1 MKKIAF
7 VLAMLIALTGC
18 LLALASCGDEPATS
32 SEEAPAA
39 SSEEPASSS
48 SEVSFSINP
57 SEPEASSEE
66 EPAASSEEE
75 PATSEESGE
84 PAPIEGASTDVSNLS
99 GTNLAKGCKYTGA
112 DIMDCCGKYTASL
125 TDGVVPEKLEYE
137 STWYGYWYNA
147 KDAAVETKTNA
158 PEGVGT
164 IVLDL
169 GAVKDVKAVRL
180 LTMLGNTSGITAPS
194 AISFEVSE
202 DGTNY
207 TSLGMQSF
215 LPGEGS
221 TIGWVGYQLA
231 EAVKAQYVRVC
242 VYVEGTCWTFIS
254 ELEVY

>member
-1 MKKIAF
+1 MKEIAF
-7 VLAMLIALTGC
+7 VLAMVIALTGC
-18 LLALASCGDEPATS
+18 LLALASCGEETPAAS
-32 SEEAPAA
+32 SEEPAA

-66 EPAASSEEE
+66 PAASSEEE
-75 PATSEESGE
+75 PVATSSEE
-84 PAPIEGASTDVSNLS
+84 PAAPIEGASTDVSNLS
-99 GTNLAKGCKYTGA
+99 GTNLAQGCSYTGA
-112 DIMDCCGKYTASL
+112 DVYSTEPKYSASL
-125 TDGVVPEKLEYE
+125 TDGVAPGELHYDA
-137 STWYGYWYNA
+137 TWFGYWYN
-147 KDAAVETKTNA
+147 KNDAAVETKTNA

-169 GAVKDVKAVRL
+169 GAVKDVKAIRL
-180 LTMLGNTSGITAPS
+180 ETMLGNTSGITAPS

-207 TSLGMQSF
+207 TNIGMQNF

-221 TIGWVGYQLA
+221 TVAWVGYQL
-231 EAVKAQYVRVC
+231 ENAVKAQYVRVC
-242 VYVEGTCWTFIS
+242 LYVEGTCWTFIS

>member
-7 VLAMLIALTGC
+7 ALALLIALTAC
-18 LLALASCGDEPATS
+18 LFALASCGEETPAAS
-32 SEEAPAA
+32 SEEPAA

-66 EPAASSEEE
+66 PAATSSEEPAEASSEE
-75 PATSEESGE
+75 
-84 PAPIEGASTDVSNLS
+84 PAPIGEASTDVSNLT

-147 KDAAVETKTNA
+147 KDSAVEEKTNA

-194 AISFEVSE
+194 GISFEVSE

-207 TSLGMQSF
+207 TSIGMQNF
-215 LPGEGS
+215 LPEEGS
-221 TIGWVGYQLA
+221 KVEWVGYQLA